1 MAQKET
7 AEQKLLKIIEA
18 TKKSQAA
25 ASGAGGT
32 VAIAKKPA
40 ARIPFTSRQL
50 NMVLI
55 IATVMGLF
63 YFLFELRNGLGLVRQ
78 DVVFSVEDVLPQESL
93 KLFVPQI
100 KSIAYYLDKM
110 SSRDLFKPYEKKED
124 GSSVTPTEKA
134 ALEKKMSKYKVVG
147 VAWLDVP
154 ESATVMIEDKSNS
167 TTRFLKEGDKID
179 DVTVKTIFTNKVV
192 FSYANEEIVI
202 KL

>member
-55 IATVMGLF
+55 FATIMGLF
-63 YFLFELRNGLGLVRQ
+63 YFLLELRNGLGLVKQ

-110 SSRDLFKPYEKKED
+110 SSRDLFKPDEKKED
-124 GSSVTPTEKA
+124 GSSAMPTEKA
-134 ALEKKMSKYKVVG
+134 ALEKKMFKYKVVG